1 MDEGKVMV
9 ENKPEAKRLHEAE
22 KDRPSALGLVRK
34 KLRRI
39 MNRKKK
45 DLEIYPLF

>member
-1 MDEGKVMV
+1 MEKAKV
-9 ENKPEAKRLHEAE
+9 PAE
-22 KDRPSALGLVRK
+22 KSVGAERPLPPGQERSSLLGWVRR

-45 DLEIYPLF
+45 DLEIYPLW